1 MEQQDIENTEHTNSL
16 MGTPGTT
23 AQEIF
28 KKRLKEAVTESVPLM
43 KDKKYDPD
51 FINELKSI
59 ISKYTEVPELLNS
72 IESDTNESFI
82 EKLNIDSIDFVEIIV
97 DAEEKF
103 GITLEDE
110 KIKAIKNFDDL
121 YYLIYNKVKEKDNEV
136 V

>member
-1 MEQQDIENTEHTNSL
+1 MEKDIDNTQRSNNI
-16 MGTPGTT
+16 MGTPGST

-28 KKRLKEAVTESVPLM
+28 KRRLKEAVAESVPLM
-43 KDKKYDPD
+43 KSNDKNYDRN

-59 ISKYTEVPELLNS
+59 ISKYTEAPELLND

-82 EKLNIDSIDFVEIIV
+82 EKLNIDSVDFVEIIV

-110 KIKAIKNFDDL
+110 KIKSVKNFDDL
-121 YYLIYNKVKEKDNEV
+121 YYLIYNKVQEKEKTE
-136 V
+136 

>member
-1 MEQQDIENTEHTNSL
+1 MEDDIQNTDPTNNLIGS
-16 MGTPGTT
+16 PGAK

-28 KKRLKEAVTESVPLM
+28 RKKLKDAILESAPLI
-43 KDKKYDPD
+43 KEGDKSYDPA

-59 ISKYTEVPELLNS
+59 ISKYTEVPELLNN

-82 EKLNIDSIDFVEIIV
+82 DKLNIDSIDFVEIIV

-110 KIKAIKNFDDL
+110 KIKSVKNFDDL
-121 YYLIYNKVKEKDNEV
+121 YYLIYNKINEKKK
-136 V
+136 